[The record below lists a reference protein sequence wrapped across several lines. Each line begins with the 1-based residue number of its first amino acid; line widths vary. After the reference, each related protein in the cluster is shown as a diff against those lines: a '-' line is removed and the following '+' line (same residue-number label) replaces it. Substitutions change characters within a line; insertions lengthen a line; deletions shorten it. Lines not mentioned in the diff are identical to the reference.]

1 MKIWIRW
8 VGVVGAV
15 AVSAVFISGCR
26 KAAPPSFTAHFKAV
40 APGGESLA
48 GVAVEAQG
56 KAQSVTDAAG
66 QLSFPFTGEVGDE
79 FSVSAKLDRPGMQF
93 KPWQQSLVVR
103 KWDAARPETL
113 EYRLEAKLEPVA
125 LSSRIELETGG
136 APATAAEVR
145 LDGKPMK
152 PDADGRVS
160 VDLGTTLSRSAKVSV
175 RLKDFEPFEEST
187 DLRAGE
193 TFVAR
198 LVKIGAVYGKLLAAY
213 EAMGRLVPVSD
224 AEVLLGG
231 KPIGKTD
238 KTGSLRYQAPDREAT
253 LEVRKGGFVPD
264 PASAKA
270 PAKRAAQILVPL
282 VPREAPGYRIALVP
296 PKSGT
301 TGDSEVDAALPEIE
315 DKLSDHLFSHAC
327 FQKAE
332 SQKAADAIVSVV
344 ASRAEGGL
352 MLLVKVAWA
361 SGKPIGGFAETGK
374 FSRVNSL
381 SEAVASKIVEVFP
394 FEGHVV
400 GFEDERAVTSLGSGS
415 DRGVKKGDAVAL
427 FHWDGKKP
435 PKLAPLGRAVV
446 RRVDTDFSRVE
457 LQKGAQTPVVGDKAV
472 LLPRALEASFDSAA
486 AFTVKAGRP
495 GAERPFADV
504 NVYRD
509 GSWVGVTSASGE
521 IQVPV
526 ASSEKHVFLFAKGGI
541 KPYQEEIKAGEALGP
556 RIVLLPDVTSRLKLE
571 SEPSGARVRVD
582 DEELGLTPLE
592 TDVLM
597 GFHHV
602 VLEAG
607 EDWRAYDKVMEF
619 KSLEEDYTGGRRLVL
634 QKDVLARS
642 EALLQK
648 GDMEAAIAVLT
659 QVQTGHPDYSAA
671 HHRLA
676 GLYLDEKKDPS
687 KAIHEYQRVLELPE
701 NRELVN
707 KRFTVTF
714 LNLGRA
720 YYLLGTPEGCQKA
733 IDNLTIARD
742 NKRFFPKDEHER
754 ATHDTLYFLALS
766 SHKLYHSAPGESM
779 LRETS
784 SRWKDYFDYFPAS
797 LQNDDEV
804 KQARGSAEHYYEEIR
819 RKLKEAE

>member
-1 MKIWIRW
+1 MKTWIRW
-8 VGVVGAV
+8 AGAV
-15 AVSAVFISGCR
+15 ALVAAPFLSGCR
-26 KAAPPSFTAHFKAV
+26 KAPPPSLTVHLKTM
-40 APGGESLA
+40 APGGEPVA

-56 KAQSVTDAAG
+56 KAQGVTDASG

-79 FSVSAKLDRPGMQF
+79 VPISAKLDRPGMQF
-93 KPWQQSLVVR
+93 KPWQQTLVVR

-113 EYRLEAKLEPVA
+113 DYRLEAKLEPVA

-136 APATAAEVR
+136 APSAAAEVR
-145 LDGKPMK
+145 LDGKPLKMD
-152 PDADGRVS
+152 PDGRVN
-160 VDLGTTLSRSAKVSV
+160 VDLGAKLSRPAKVSV
-175 RLKDFEPFEEST
+175 RLKDYEPFEEAAE
-187 DLRAGE
+187 LRAGD

-198 LVKIGAVYGKLLAAY
+198 LTKIGAVYGKVLAAY
-213 EAMGRLVPVSD
+213 EAMGRLVPVPE

-231 KPIGKTD
+231 KSIGKTD
-238 KTGSLRYQAPDREAT
+238 KAGSLKYQAPDREAT

-270 PAKRAAQILVPL
+270 PAKRAAQIVVAL
-282 VPREAPGYRIALVP
+282 VPREAPSYRIALLP

-301 TGDSEVDAALPEIE
+301 AGDREVEAALPEIE
-315 DKLSDHLFSHAC
+315 DKLSDHLFSHEC

-332 SQKAADAIVSVV
+332 NQKAADAIVSVV

-352 MLLVKVAWA
+352 LLWVKVGWA

-374 FSRVNSL
+374 FSRIKAL
-381 SEAVASKIVEVFP
+381 SEAVSSKIVEVFP
-394 FEGHVV
+394 FEGHIV
-400 GFEDERAVTSLGSGS
+400 GFEDDRAVTSLGSGR
-415 DRGVKKGDAVAL
+415 DRGVKKGDSVAL
-427 FHWDGKKP
+427 FHWDGKTP

-446 RRVDTDFSRVE
+446 KRVDADFSRVE
-457 LQKGAQTPVVGDKAV
+457 LQKGAQAPAVGDKAV
-472 LLPRALEASFDSAA
+472 LLPRAVEASFDSAV
-486 AFTVKAGRP
+486 AFTVKAGKP

-509 GSWVGVTSASGE
+509 GAWVGVTSATGE

-541 KPYQEEIKAGEALGP
+541 KPYREEIKAGQAPEP
-556 RIVLLPDVTSRLKLE
+556 RTILLPDVTARLKLE
-571 SEPSGARVRVD
+571 SEPSGARVRMD
-582 DEELGLTPLE
+582 DEELGLTPLD

-602 VLEAG
+602 VIDAEG
-607 EDWRAYDKVMEF
+607 DWRAYDKVMEF
-619 KSLEEDYTGGRRLVL
+619 KSTEEDYTGARRIVL
-634 QKDVLARS
+634 QKDLLARS
-642 EALLQK
+642 EALLEK
-648 GDMEAAIAVLT
+648 RDTDGAIAVLS
-659 QVQTGHPDYSAA
+659 QVQHGHPDYSAA

-676 GLYLDEKKDPS
+676 GLYLDEKKDAA
-687 KAIHEYQRVLELPE
+687 KAIQEYQHVLELPE

-742 NKRFFPKDEHER
+742 NKRFFPKDEHDR
-754 ATHDTLYFLALS
+754 ATHDTLYFLALA
-766 SHKLYHSAPGESM
+766 SHKLYHSTGGEGL

-784 SRWKDYFDYFPAS
+784 ARWKDYFDYFPAS
-797 LQNDDEV
+797 LQDDDEV

-819 RKLKEAE
+819 RKLKETE

>member
-1 MKIWIRW
+1 MKTWIRW
-8 VGVVGAV
+8 AGAV
-15 AVSAVFISGCR
+15 ALVSAASLSGCR
-26 KAAPPSFTAHFKAV
+26 KAPPPLTVHFKAV
-40 APGGESLA
+40 APAGEPLT
-48 GVAVEAQG
+48 GVAVEARG
-56 KAQSVTDAAG
+56 KAQGVTDATG

-79 FSVSAKLDRPGMQF
+79 FPVSAKLDRPGMQF
-93 KPWQQSLVVR
+93 KPWQQTLVVR

-113 EYRLEAKLEPVA
+113 EYRLEAKVEPVVLA
-125 LSSRIELETGG
+125 SRIELDTGG
-136 APATAAEVR
+136 APAAGAEVR
-145 LDGKPMK
+145 LDGKPVKME
-152 PDADGRVS
+152 ADGRVS
-160 VDLGTTLSRSAKVSV
+160 VDLGPKLSRPAKVSV
-175 RLKDFEPFEEST
+175 RLRDFEPFEESA

-198 LVKIGAVYGKLLAAY
+198 LIKIGAVYGKVLAAY
-213 EAMGRLVPVSD
+213 EAMGRLVPVPD

-238 KTGSLRYQAPDREAT
+238 RAGSLKYQAPDREAT

-270 PAKRAAQILVPL
+270 PPRRTAQILVPL
-282 VPREAPGYRIALVP
+282 VPREAPGYRIALLP

-301 TGDSEVDAALPEIE
+301 AGDGEVEAALPEIE
-315 DKLSDHLFSHAC
+315 DKLSDHLFSHEC

-352 MLLVKVAWA
+352 LLWVKVGWA
-361 SGKPIGGFAETGK
+361 SGKPIGGFAEAGK
-374 FSRVNSL
+374 FSRINSL
-381 SEAVASKIVEVFP
+381 SEAVSSKIVEVFP

-400 GFEDERAVTSLGSGS
+400 GFEDDRPVTSLGSGR
-415 DRGVKKGDAVAL
+415 DRGVKKGDGVAL
-427 FHWDGKKP
+427 FHWDGKTP
-435 PKLAPLGRAVV
+435 PKIAPLGRAVV
-446 RRVDTDFSRVE
+446 RRVDADFSRVE
-457 LQKGAQTPVVGDKAV
+457 LQKGAQAPAVGDKAV
-472 LLPRALEASFDSAA
+472 LLPRAVEASFDSAV
-486 AFTVKAGRP
+486 AFTVKAGKP

-509 GSWVGVTSASGE
+509 GSWVGVTSATGE

-541 KPYQEEIKAGEALGP
+541 KPYREEIKAGEALGP
-556 RIVLLPDVTSRLKLE
+556 RTVLLPDVTSRLKLE
-571 SEPSGARVRVD
+571 SEPSGARVRMD

-597 GFHHV
+597 GFHRV
-602 VLEAG
+602 VVDAG
-607 EDWRAYDKVMEF
+607 EDWRAHDKVMEF
-619 KSLEEDYTGGRRLVL
+619 KSTEEDYTGARRIVL

-642 EALLQK
+642 EALLEK
-648 GDMEAAIAVLT
+648 GDTDGAIAALS
-659 QVQTGHPDYSAA
+659 QVRPTHPDYSAA

-676 GLYLDEKKDPS
+676 GLYLDEKKDAA
-687 KAIHEYQRVLELPE
+687 KAIEEYQRVLELPE

-720 YYLLGTPEGCQKA
+720 YYLQGTPEACQKA
-733 IDNLTIARD
+733 IANLTIARD
-742 NKRFFPKDEHER
+742 NKRFFPKDEHDR

-766 SHKLYHSAPGESM
+766 SHKLYHSTRDEGL

-784 SRWKDYFDYFPAS
+784 ARWKDYFDYFPAS

>member
-1 MKIWIRW
+1 MKTWIR
-8 VGVVGAV
+8 GAGAV
-15 AVSAVFISGCR
+15 TLVVAAFLSGCQ
-26 KAAPPSFTAHFKAV
+26 KAPPPSLTVHVKAV
-40 APGGESLA
+40 TPGGEPVA
-48 GVAVEAQG
+48 GVAVEARG
-56 KAQSVTDAAG
+56 KAQGVTDATG

-79 FSVSAKLDRPGMQF
+79 LPVAAKLDRPGMQF
-93 KPWQQSLVVR
+93 KPWQQTLVIR
-103 KWDAARPETL
+103 KWDAARPDTL
-113 EYRLEAKLEPVA
+113 EYRLEARLEPVA

-136 APATAAEVR
+136 APSAGSEVKI
-145 LDGKPMK
+145 DGKPAK
-152 PDADGRVS
+152 VDPDGRVS
-160 VDLGTTLSRSAKVSV
+160 VDLGAKLSRPAKVSV
-175 RLKDFEPFEEST
+175 RLKDFEPFEESAE
-187 DLRAGE
+187 LRAGE

-198 LVKIGAVYGKLLAAY
+198 LIKIGVIYGKVVAAY
-213 EAMGRLVPVSD
+213 EAMGRLVPVPD

-238 KTGSLRYQAPDREAT
+238 KAGSLKYQAPDREAT

-270 PAKRAAQILVPL
+270 PARRAAQIVVPL
-282 VPREAPGYRIALVP
+282 VPREAPGYRIALLP

-301 TGDSEVDAALPEIE
+301 AGDSEVEAALPEIE
-315 DKLSDHLFSHAC
+315 DKLSDHLFSHEC

-352 MLLVKVAWA
+352 LLWVKVGWA
-361 SGKPIGGFAETGK
+361 SGQPIGGFAETGK
-374 FSRVNSL
+374 FSRVKAL

-400 GFEDERAVTSLGSGS
+400 GFEDDRAVTSLGSGR
-415 DRGVKKGDAVAL
+415 DRGVKKGDGVAL
-427 FHWDGKKP
+427 FRWDGKTP
-435 PKLAPLGRAVV
+435 PKLAPLGRAVIK
-446 RRVDTDFSRVE
+446 RVDADFSRVE
-457 LQKGAQTPVVGDKAV
+457 LQKGAQAPEVGDKAV
-472 LLPRALEASFDSAA
+472 LLPRAVEASFDSAVT
-486 AFTVKAGRP
+486 FTVKAGKA

-509 GSWVGVTSASGE
+509 GVWVGVTSATGE

-526 ASSEKHVFLFAKGGI
+526 ASSEKHLFLFAKGGI
-541 KPYQEEIKAGEALGP
+541 KPYREEVKAGPAPAP
-556 RIVLLPDVTSRLKLE
+556 RTILLPDVTARLKLE
-571 SEPSGARVRVD
+571 SEPSGARVRMD
-582 DEELGLTPLE
+582 DEELGLTPLD

-602 VLEAG
+602 VVDAG
-607 EDWRAYDKVMEF
+607 GDWRAYDKVMEF
-619 KSLEEDYTGGRRLVL
+619 KSTEEDYTGARRIVL
-634 QKDVLARS
+634 PKDLLARS

-648 GDMEAAIAVLT
+648 GDTDGAIAVLS
-659 QVQTGHPDYSAA
+659 QVQAGHPDYSAA

-676 GLYLDEKKDPS
+676 GLYLDEKKDAA
-687 KAIHEYQRVLELPE
+687 KAIQEYQRVLELPE

-707 KRFTVTF
+707 KRFTVAF

-720 YYLLGTPEGCQKA
+720 YYLLGTPEGWQKA
-733 IDNLTIARD
+733 IDPLTIARD
-742 NKRFFPKDEHER
+742 NKRFFPKDEHDR

-766 SHKLYHSAPGESM
+766 SHKLSQSTGGEAL

-784 SRWKDYFDYFPAS
+784 ARWKDYFDYYPAS
-797 LQNDDEV
+797 LQDDAEV
-804 KQARGSAEHYYEEIR
+804 KQARSSAEHYYEEIR